1 VERVLASAG
10 IEASTP
16 EAQWLVEATTGRSR
30 SKLAA
35 TPPEVAPPHAALA
48 LELADR
54 RAAGEPLQY
63 LTGLAGFRRLELVVG
78 PGVMIPRPETEAVV
92 DRALLRLPEGG
103 VLVDVGTGSGAIA
116 LSVADER
123 SDARV
128 LATERSEDALPWAVA
143 NRDRLGLD
151 VELIACDLFSGLPA
165 ELHEEIDVVVSNPPY
180 VSFSERALLP
190 ADVIE
195 HEPHEALF
203 GGGDGTEPTRRI
215 VTEARDWL
223 RGEGWLVL
231 ETSEVA
237 GEKVERL
244 LDDAGF
250 TQVGLFDDL
259 LGRQRIAEG
268 RWSAP

>member
-1 VERVLASAG
+1 VEQVLASAG
-10 IEASTP
+10 IEASTR
-16 EAQWLVEATTGRSR
+16 EARWLVEATTGRSH
-30 SKLAA
+30 SNLATA
-35 TPPEVAPPHAALA
+35 PADVAPPAAARA

-78 PGVMIPRPETEAVV
+78 PGVMIPRPETESVV
-92 DRALLRLPEGG
+92 DRALLHLPQGG
-103 VLVDVGTGSGAIA
+103 VLVDLGTGSGAIA

-123 SDARV
+123 PDARV
-128 LATERSEDALPWAVA
+128 LATERSEDALPWAAA

-165 ELHEEIDVVVSNPPY
+165 ELRGEIDVVVSNPPY
-180 VSFSERALLP
+180 VSFSERDLLP
-190 ADVIE
+190 VDVIE

-203 GGGDGTEPTRRI
+203 GGRDGTEPTRRI

-223 RGEGWLVL
+223 RKGGWLVL

-237 GEKVERL
+237 GGKVERL
-244 LDDAGF
+244 LGDAGF
-250 TQVGLFDDL
+250 TQLGLLDDL
-259 LGRQRIAEG
+259 LGRPRIAEG